1 MDLVVE
7 VHKHTNIKPSWTS
20 LVNKGQF
27 LQSLQTCIDPGGK
40 NLQKYIINM
49 VLLFSACFIH
59 PPSEKKNLKFNR
71 KYSEVSRSASIGSL
85 AELVVHVTRP
95 VILSKTEAK
104 VALTG
109 GMNPLSDASAGIKIT
124 WHLTARE
131 SFRVLICTRYAQ
143 RNFLMNLT
151 HCWEEERLGYVS
163 TVKLNK
169 WMRKC

>member
-1 MDLVVE
+1 MGP
-7 VHKHTNIKPSWTS
+7 KHCWC
-20 LVNKGQF
+20 G

-59 PPSEKKNLKFNR
+59 PPSEKKTSNLIGSIR
-71 KYSEVSRSASIGSL
+71 KCQDWSASIGSL
-85 AELVVHVTRP
+85 AELIVHVTRP

-131 SFRVLICTRYAQ
+131 SFRVFICTRYAQ